1 METMTRESSGP
12 RTRGSGLSRSQ
23 SVPVAMRI
31 VGGAVLVSAG
41 FLYFRLGG
49 GWGMAAVLLLAPD
62 LAFLAFAIGVRPGV
76 MAYNAVH
83 RPIVPFVLLIAGL
96 VVGLDIVVLLGLI
109 WVAHIGMDRAAGY
122 GLREVVVTPDSA
134 GLAT

>member
-1 METMTRESSGP
+1 
-12 RTRGSGLSRSQ
+12 
-23 SVPVAMRI
+23 MRL
-31 VGGAVLVSAG
+31 VGGAALVCAG

-62 LAFLAFAIGVRPGV
+62 LAFIAFAMGVGPGV

-83 RPIVPFVLLIAGL
+83 RPMVPLVLLVAGFAAGL
-96 VVGLDIVVLLGLI
+96 PILVLLSLI

-122 GLREVVVTPDSA
+122 GLREVAATPDPGS
-134 GLAT
+134 LAR